1 VEVRGKRAAKVT
13 EDKARAKRAEHD
25 RQEVEASKVQAA
37 IRGKNGRQKAAKKRQ
52 QVFGTAS
59 SLVLELRT
67 QKGRHCHET
76 PATSLEISFF
86 YMMATARK
94 ST

>member
-1 VEVRGKRAAKVT
+1 MVARLLSEEST
-13 EDKARAKRAEHD
+13 EGDSVVSLSEERF
-25 RQEVEASKVQAA
+25 
-37 IRGKNGRQKAAKKRQ
+37 
-52 QVFGTAS
+52 FGTAS